1 MRDPKG
7 FDYVTNVTLHELAHQ
22 WWAHQVIGAD
32 AKGARLLSEGLA
44 EYSAFMAQS
53 RLQGRVMAN
62 KGLWNEYSLYQ
73 KGLAE
78 RTGPLQ
84 SPARVTDQNFVAYY
98 RSALVLETVHDLM
111 GEAALHAALREF
123 LAAHRFK
130 GAPYATSEDLMATL
144 RRHCPAE
151 TWGRVESQ
159 FRGDAPTSVTFYGG
173 LDEAMAAIKG
183 PAPKAKVD
191 KPSDAK
197 PAEPK
202 AGPRARVAPKAPR

>member
-1 MRDPKG
+1 
-7 FDYVTNVTLHELAHQ
+7 
-22 WWAHQVIGAD
+22 
-32 AKGARLLSEGLA
+32 
-44 EYSAFMAQS
+44 
-53 RLQGRVMAN
+53 MAN

-98 RSALVLETVHDLM
+98 RSALVLETVQDLM

-130 GAPYATSEDLMATL
+130 GAPYATSEDLMAAL

-151 TWGRVESQ
+151 TWGRVESL

-173 LDEAMAAIKG
+173 LDEAMAAIKS
-183 PAPKAKVD
+183 PAPKARVD
-191 KPSDAK
+191 KPSRAK
-197 PAEPK
+197 PGEPK
-202 AGPRARVAPKAPR
+202 AGPRAKVAPKAPR